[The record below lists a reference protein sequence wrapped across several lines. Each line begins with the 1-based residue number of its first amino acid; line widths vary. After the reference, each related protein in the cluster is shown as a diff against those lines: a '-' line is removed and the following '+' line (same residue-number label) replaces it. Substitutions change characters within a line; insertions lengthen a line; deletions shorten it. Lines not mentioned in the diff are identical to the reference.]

1 MTDDTRYD
9 ILFEPVKI
17 GPVTA
22 PNRFYQ
28 TPHCTGMGSGLPRT
42 LAGMRGIKAEGG
54 WGVVCTEYCSIHPS
68 SDDAPYPYATLWDA
82 DDIRNQTLMTDAVH
96 AHGALAGVE
105 LWHGG
110 SYVGNLGTRLPTL
123 GVRSMPCRSD
133 PVQSQRMDR
142 ADIKALRSWHRAAAL
157 RARDADFDIVYV
169 YPSHGYL
176 LSEFLS
182 RSHNQR
188 TDEYGGSLENRIRLF
203 REILEETKAVIGDR
217 CAIAVRFAADGH
229 GDEHLSSNEAR
240 DLVGMLGHLP
250 DLWDLVVADYDEEMG
265 SSRFMRE
272 ASFEDRV
279 GWVRAMTGKPV
290 VSVGRFTSP
299 DTMLRQVKRG
309 ILDFVGAARPS
320 IADPFL
326 PNKIRD
332 NRVDEIRECIGCN
345 ICYAHNT
352 RAAPLRCTQNPT
364 MGEEWRKAWHPER
377 VERDGSGSVLIIG
390 AGPAGLEAAH
400 ILGKRGFDVALAD
413 AALEAGG
420 RVSRE
425 SRLPGLSEWARV
437 RDYRLGR
444 IGAMSNVQLYLDSRM
459 GEPEIAAFGADHV
472 ILATGARWRHD
483 AIGRSHAMPISFP
496 EGAKVLTPDDIM
508 RGTQP
513 GGNVLVYDDDHYY
526 MGPVIAEHLA
536 RHGASVTY
544 VTSAGVAGDWSF
556 HTQEQP
562 QTQRRL
568 LELGVKII
576 VSTVLDGFDGETVS
590 LACGFTGRI
599 QRQAASAIVL
609 VTSREPDDA
618 LYRQLTQDGE
628 AATPHIHRIG
638 DCRAPSLIASA
649 VYEGHRIGRQLGIT
663 SDEAL
668 RRDRFVVP
676 G

>member
-1 MTDDTRYD
+1 MAEDTRYD

-82 DDIRNQTLMTDAVH
+82 DDIRNQALMTDAVH

-188 TDEYGGSLENRIRLF
+188 TDDYGGSLENRIRLF
-203 REILEETKAVIGDR
+203 REILEETKAAIGDR

-229 GDEHLSSNEAR
+229 GDEHLSATEAK
-240 DLVGMLGHLP
+240 DLVGLLGSLP

-332 NRVDEIRECIGCN
+332 NRIDEIRECIGCN

-352 RAAPLRCTQNPT
+352 RVVPLRCTQNPT

-425 SRLPGLSEWARV
+425 SRLSGLSEWARV

-444 IGAMSNVQLYLDSRM
+444 IGSMSNVQLYLDSRM

-472 ILATGARWRHD
+472 ILATGARWRAD
-483 AIGRSHAMPISFP
+483 AIGRSHATPIPFP

-508 RGTQP
+508 RGTLP

-568 LELGVKII
+568 LELGVKIV

-628 AATPHIHRIG
+628 AFTPHIHRIG